1 MYCTDTDT
9 DILYIGDFRIGFWV
23 LDNVLIWAS
32 RLDILVYNNS
42 IKVYKKVNKF
52 YEKKSTVFFVLAPQG
67 KKGKVS
73 LRLTK
78 GVSPSQS
85 PIPLNTF
92 LY

>member
-1 MYCTDTDT
+1 M
-9 DILYIGDFRIGFWV
+9 YIGDFRIGFWV
-23 LDNVLIWAS
+23 LDNLLIWAS
-32 RLDILVYNNS
+32 RLDILVHINS

-52 YEKKSTVFFVLAPQG
+52 YGKKSTVFFVLAPQG

-85 PIPLNTF
+85 PIPLIT
-92 LY
+92 LHL